1 MSNLFS
7 SKYIVWILLVVSATI
22 LAITTGVRQSLGLFI
37 APMSQSLGLDI
48 VSISFALAVG
58 QFMWGLTQ
66 PFFGV
71 IADKKGSLGVLIF
84 GAILISSGLILTTFV
99 HSSFGL
105 MMTLGILSASGAGA
119 GSFSVLIGTIVKRIP
134 VEKRSFAGGFINAGG
149 SMGQFIFAPLSQAII
164 SAFGWVSAIVTLA
177 ASTLLTIPLA
187 YSLQPKKT
195 LTIEKNQP
203 IENGLTLRQQIHQ
216 ALKNKSY
223 YYVHAGFFTCG
234 FHVAFLVTHL
244 PGEIALSGHMASVSA
259 VSLSLIGLFNIAGSL
274 YAGHLGTKYR
284 MKYILAVMYA
294 SRAVMIAIYLC
305 SPKTSLTFYI
315 FAAGLGFTW
324 LATIPPTAGLV
335 GKLFGTQYL
344 ATLFGLTLLTHQIG
358 GFLGAWLGGLFVDHT
373 GNYAWMWYL
382 DMALALFAALIN
394 LPIKEEKVHRAP

>member
-7 SKYIVWILLVVSATI
+7 SKYTVWILLVVSATI

-294 SRAVMIAIYLC
+294 SRAVMIAIYLFA
-305 SPKTSLTFYI
+305 PKTSLTFYI

>member
-195 LTIEKNQP
+195 LTIEKNQS

>member
-1 MSNLFS
+1 VSNLFS